1 MLRFQVYPQ
10 HLVFTM
16 CFGRVSFRRGLKQLS
31 LHSKMQMVFA
41 APFLT
46 ILLPAP
52 MILLAKLG
60 GRTEVFGT
68 TLSSVYKTFVITALY
83 LLHPAVLRE
92 CVLSL
97 ETLQVGDQEFVA
109 ADLSVP
115 TDAADYKTTRALA
128 IVLLCTFIPAVP
140 AYLFGSLWSNR
151 RHLQTQEKQATAP
164 AWLREQ
170 YRYFYGSFKPKYFF
184 WESVTFVHKSL
195 LAVIAAKAEVVQEPG
210 IPLFLATWVVLS
222 QFIMEFR
229 AKAYARPL
237 EGTLQMVVLF
247 ALLGLMLAAQ
257 GLSVATLAGDEGF
270 ADATKYVAALA
281 FLGVVGLFVSLF
293 AQQWLAKRKDVK
305 EEEWVRQQTKRAQTM
320 RGSESESEPRDNDSE
335 SHTNPMYSHRVP
347 KDQRK
352 ESHANPMYSHRSP
365 CAESNHRHGNTE
377 HVAADDAGSGAN
389 TETLH
394 SKETPDYS
402 KRTDL
407 AADKLTELSSEQ
419 QKKEEEAR
427 VYL

>member
-1 MLRFQVYPQ
+1 
-10 HLVFTM
+10 
-16 CFGRVSFRRGLKQLS
+16 
-31 LHSKMQMVFA
+31 MVFA

-46 ILLPAP
+46 TLLPAP
-52 MILLAKLG
+52 LLLWAKLK
-60 GRTEVFGT
+60 GRTQLFGHS
-68 TLSSVYKTFVITALY
+68 LSSVYKTFLITALW
-83 LLHPAVLRE
+83 LLHPAILRE

-115 TDAADYKTTRALA
+115 TDADDYKTTRALA

-140 AYLFGSLWSNR
+140 AYVFGSLWSNR
-151 RHLQTQEKQATAP
+151 EHLQTPDRQIAAP

-184 WESVTFVHKSL
+184 WESVTFVHKSI

-229 AKAYARPL
+229 AQAYARPL

-270 ADATKYVAALA
+270 ANATKFIAALA
-281 FLGVVGLFVSLF
+281 LLGVIGLFVSLF
-293 AQQWLAKRKDVK
+293 AQQWCAKHK
-305 EEEWVRQQTKRAQTM
+305 EIERVRAQTM
-320 RGSESESEPRDNDSE
+320 RAKTMRTREGSESESATASASESESRHQDSE

-347 KDQRK
+347 LDQDS
-352 ESHANPMYSHRSP
+352 ESHTNPIFSHRLPSD
-365 CAESNHRHGNTE
+365 ADASSVQQRGSVTKVSEQKKKR
-377 HVAADDAGSGAN
+377 AAGGARFD
-389 TETLH
+389 TETESSDSEGILH
-394 SKETPDYS
+394 NE
-402 KRTDL
+402 KRT
-407 AADKLTELSSEQ
+407 ASAGGKLTVSLSEQ
-419 QKKEEEAR
+419 QQKEKDAEADAAR